1 MEPVIEQTLLP
12 SRAAASGLARVA
24 LSSVLFGLMGVLIRL
39 AYDHGAGV
47 TTVLAVRS
55 FALLPWLGVFSLHSR
70 RARVREAWPQLLAM
84 GLLQTVNAATF
95 YVAVTRMSPALV
107 ALIFY
112 SYPALVVLGSHL
124 LGWSRL
130 DALIGVA
137 VSATLLGVGLTI
149 GLPESG
155 VDTVGVVLAIAN
167 GAGYAVYILCAHSAL
182 RRVDAVTTIAF
193 VVGLSSLLLLA
204 GTFALGVSA
213 PSSDAETR
221 SLLALA
227 AVILFPHVLLM
238 GGIGRLGG
246 AWASLVTCLE
256 VVTTV
261 VATALLLHQGLGMGA
276 IVGGALIV
284 VGGFAA
290 PIVAGRRGRLA
301 ARARSA

>member
-1 MEPVIEQTLLP
+1 MEPVIEQTFLP
-12 SRAAASGLARVA
+12 SRTAVSGLARVA

-55 FALLPWLGVFSLHSR
+55 LSLLPWLGVFFNPTR
-70 RARVREAWPQLLAM
+70 RARVGEAWPQLLAM

-112 SYPALVVLGSHL
+112 SYPALVILGSHL

-149 GLPESG
+149 GFPESG
-155 VDTVGVVLAIAN
+155 VDALGVVLAIAN

-182 RRVDAVTTIAF
+182 RRVDPVTTIAF
-193 VVGLSSLLLLA
+193 VVGLSSLLLLV
-204 GTFALGVSA
+204 GTFAIGVSA
-213 PSSDAETR
+213 SSSNAETW
-221 SLLALA
+221 SLLVLA
-227 AVILFPHVLLM
+227 AVILFPHVLLI

-261 VATALLLHQGLGMGA
+261 VATALLLHQRLGPGA
-276 IVGGALIV
+276 IAGGALIV
-284 VGGFAA
+284 FGGVAA
-290 PIVAGRRGRLA
+290 PVVAGRRGRLTA
-301 ARARSA
+301 HARSA